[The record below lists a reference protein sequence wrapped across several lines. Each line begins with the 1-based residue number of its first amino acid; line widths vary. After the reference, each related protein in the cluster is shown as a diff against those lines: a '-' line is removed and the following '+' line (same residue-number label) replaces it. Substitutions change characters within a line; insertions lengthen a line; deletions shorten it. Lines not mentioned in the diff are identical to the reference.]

1 MTVVDFVKTNTQI
14 LSSCPIGIKIFN
26 AGRDDTPCVF
36 NSEEDK
42 FSTFRCYCDYDIDH
56 WYYFNNGTEKCYYLY
71 IDEVD

>member
-26 AGRDDTPCVF
+26 IGRDDIPCVF

-42 FSTFRCYCDYDIDH
+42 FLTFRCYCDHNIDH
-56 WYYFNNGTEKCYYLY
+56 WYYFNNGTERCYYLY
-71 IDEVD
+71 IDEVE

>member
-26 AGRDDTPCVF
+26 SCRDDTPCVF
-36 NSEEDK
+36 NSDTDK
-42 FSTFRCYCDYDIDH
+42 FSTFRYYCDHDIDH
-56 WYYFNNGTEKCYYLY
+56 WYYVNNGTEKYFCLY